1 MQVTQ
6 EKRPGSRIGL
16 TIVVEAEQ
24 VKQTYEK
31 TLRKLVQ
38 SFQVPGFRK
47 GKAPRQLVLQQV
59 GSQRVSA
66 TAMDEVMNTAIRDAL
81 KSQSIQ
87 PVSQFEIETPFDE
100 LFQSFKA
107 DADFSFSGWVEV
119 FPTVVLGPYK
129 NLSLTVTR
137 VDPDPAQIDQRID
150 DWREQR
156 ATLVP
161 VNADRPAQMGDFVTV
176 DFEGFDEEGNLLE
189 GASAEEFEFDLV
201 PENKFITGFVDGI
214 VGMTLEETREIEAEF
229 PEDYFQ
235 PELAGKKATF
245 KVILHDVKAKE
256 LPELND
262 EFVEQITQGEMHTVE
277 QLREYLSQQI
287 ERQARQECLNA
298 IDDAILDA
306 ITGEI
311 GLDIPESMLEEE
323 VTSDLTKMMQELQGS
338 MNLTRG
344 DVERFLK
351 SLPPENL
358 EKLRSEVRP
367 KAEKRLRRSLALGE
381 IVRQEGIQVGS
392 TELDVAVEQVI
403 TARQTPATPKDRR
416 EIASI
421 LTNHLLTNKV
431 VAWLREQN
439 TITWVDAEGNP
450 VPSPLDPQPQVTSEQ
465 TPVDGDGLEAEA
477 IVESADT
484 SVESVVAAAG
494 VEAEPSAEPLE
505 ADPETPEPEA
515 ALEAALESGQ
525 IAGEPDPVAPPAES
539 EASEAVGPAGEP
551 EQQSEPPTADEEE

>member
-16 TIVVEAEQ
+16 TIVVEADQ

-59 GSQRVSA
+59 GSQRVTA
-66 TAMDEVMNTAIRDAL
+66 TALDEVMNTAIRDAL
-81 KSQSIQ
+81 KSQSIR
-87 PVSQFEIETPFDE
+87 PVSQFEVETSFDE
-100 LFQSFKA
+100 LLQSFRV
-107 DADFSFSGWVEV
+107 DADLSFSGWVEV

-150 DWREQR
+150 NWRDQR

-161 VNADRPAQMGDFVTV
+161 VNTDRPAQMGDWVTV
-176 DFEGFDEEGNLLE
+176 DFEGFDEEGNLIE

-235 PELAGKKATF
+235 PELAGKKAKF
-245 KVILHDVKAKE
+245 KVILHDIKAKE
-256 LPELND
+256 LPELSD
-262 EFVEQITQGEMHTVE
+262 EFVEQITQGDMHTVE
-277 QLREYLSQQI
+277 QLREYLSKQI
-287 ERQARQECLNA
+287 ERQARQDCLNA

-306 ITGEI
+306 ITSEI

-351 SLPPENL
+351 SLPPENHK
-358 EKLRSEVRP
+358 KLRSEVLP

-392 TELDVAVEQVI
+392 TELDVAVEEVI
-403 TARQTPATPKDRR
+403 SARQSSATPKDRK

-421 LTNHLLTNKV
+421 LKDHLLTQKV
-431 VAWLREQN
+431 MAWLREQN
-439 TITWVDAEGNP
+439 IMTWVDAEGNP
-450 VPSPLDPQPQVTSEQ
+450 VPSPLDPQPPVTPEE
-465 TPVDGDGLEAEA
+465 TLETLVEGNGLEAEA
-477 IVESADT
+477 VVDTADT
-484 SVESVVAAAG
+484 SVESVVAAAK
-494 VEAEPSAEPLE
+494 VESRPSTEPLE
-505 ADPETPEPEA
+505 AEPETPDPEA
-515 ALEAALESGQ
+515 ALESEQSTGQ
-525 IAGEPDPVAPPAES
+525 PEHQ
-539 EASEAVGPAGEP
+539 P
-551 EQQSEPPTADEEE
+551 EQPLSDEEE